1 MVGRAANMRGVQT
14 ELADGVPT
22 SDVAALD
29 APQSEPHERSR
40 IGPFLADRR
49 AFVIESTDTDLLDTV
64 GDCLRDL
71 RHPDRDFDPEPTV
84 LLIERNGPAW
94 LTHPWALYRDGEPC
108 ETTVTGDYIVPYV
121 LWEVT
126 RLLLEGATAPT
137 IPIHAAA
144 LVRNGK
150 AVVLCGPSHAGKSTL
165 AAWLTHR
172 GWGFLTDEVGLLDI
186 SEPTTT
192 IVRPFWRPIGVRR
205 GGPIDAVVHVP
216 GDEAEVLVPATRL
229 GSLGEPAPL
238 VALVCPRY
246 SAGAEGELTQLSPA
260 EALTT
265 VAAQLPSLA
274 RDGAAVF
281 NALADIV
288 SRVPSYA
295 LSVDDLDTA
304 ETTLAALLDGL
315 GGPDALA
322 PLAEERQ

>member
-1 MVGRAANMRGVQT
+1 MRRVQT
-14 ELADGVPT
+14 ETAHGVPT
-22 SDVAALD
+22 SDANTLD
-29 APQSEPHERSR
+29 APRSEPHERHR
-40 IGPFLADRR
+40 IGPFLADRH
-49 AFVIESTDTDLLDTV
+49 AFVIESTDTDLLDTID
-64 GDCLRDL
+64 DCLCDL
-71 RHPDRDFDPEPTV
+71 RHPDGDADADPTV
-84 LLIERNGPAW
+84 LLVERNGPSW
-94 LTHPWALYRDGEPC
+94 LSHPWALYRNGEPC
-108 ETTVTGDYIVPYV
+108 ETTLTGDYVVPYV

-126 RLLLEGATAPT
+126 RLVLEGATAPT

-144 LVRNGK
+144 LVRDRK

-192 IVRPFWRPIGVRR
+192 MVRPFWRPVGVRR
-205 GGPIDAVVHVP
+205 GGPIDAVVDVP

-238 VALVCPRY
+238 VALVCPTY
-246 SAGAEGELTQLSPA
+246 SKGADGQLTPLSPA

-281 NALADIV
+281 HALADIL

-304 ETTLAALLDGL
+304 ETTLAALIDGL
-315 GGPDALA
+315 GGPDAVA
-322 PLAEERQ
+322 PTAEERA